1 MDRRSRTRSR
11 TGKTAF
17 WVIIFLSILVVVAAW
32 WLWSGLY
39 NVTPRFN
46 YILIEK
52 NEQPLRLLNGE
63 VLELHPHERVR
74 IQKIS
79 TNILF
84 NQGVRLVAEGIDINA
99 LRYNDLSLE
108 TLLPN
113 RDIFQKYRFRIDVK
127 RFNQDL
133 GHLDIVF
140 EPQIEDWLDKAART
154 IDGDRKIEILEQA
167 MAFAPNDERIRDK
180 LIEAYRSQ
188 KKWKQ
193 AAQMLEKIAAKNPN
207 EKVLYSLLE
216 AYQAMSDTEGV
227 VVALRMLVELDPN
240 NMDAQL
246 QLASALEKE
255 EKPKEA
261 IAIYEQLLTKIKKE
275 DSLPLYKTLGYLYSK
290 TGQTEKAIDSYL
302 KAADVDKKDVN
313 LFYNLS
319 YLYEKNG
326 QKEKADYYLAKAV
339 SLETGDVESRL
350 KLAERAIE
358 KGAFDDAEK
367 YVSEILTLKPD
378 SVQALSL
385 MAKIQ
390 ENKGDKDKLKQ
401 IYRKLIFL
409 QPKNEILIYNLGVLE
424 YETGNLDRSVSY
436 FKTYLA
442 SHPDDVQTHAFLF
455 DIYQK
460 QKKTDEALEEALTL
474 TKLSPKE
481 NKYYDYV
488 FEALNARGEYKNV
501 IEIMKTGLK
510 SLPDNLNLRQYLVVA
525 YLKTGEEKLA
535 LDQMIKIF
543 EKKPKD
549 VTLLLQI
556 ATLQEK
562 DMKPEEA
569 LKTYEKILAI
579 SPDHEVAKKAFLRL
593 MLQQARTEEKEQKY
607 KEALESY
614 KKILSIA
621 PTNEEASDAYIRLR
635 LKVLPGGS
643 KES

>member
-1 MDRRSRTRSR
+1 MGKTTFVGEQRQGKRVSLIKEGLLDRRSRTRSR

-63 VLELHPHERVR
+63 ILELHPHERVR

-275 DSLPLYKTLGYLYSK
+275 
-290 TGQTEKAIDSYL
+290 
-302 KAADVDKKDVN
+302 
-313 LFYNLS
+313 
-319 YLYEKNG
+319 
-326 QKEKADYYLAKAV
+326 
-339 SLETGDVESRL
+339 
-350 KLAERAIE
+350 
-358 KGAFDDAEK
+358 
-367 YVSEILTLKPD
+367 
-378 SVQALSL
+378 
-385 MAKIQ
+385 
-390 ENKGDKDKLKQ
+390 
-401 IYRKLIFL
+401 
-409 QPKNEILIYNLGVLE
+409 
-424 YETGNLDRSVSY
+424 
-436 FKTYLA
+436 
-442 SHPDDVQTHAFLF
+442 
-455 DIYQK
+455 
-460 QKKTDEALEEALTL
+460 
-474 TKLSPKE
+474 
-481 NKYYDYV
+481 
-488 FEALNARGEYKNV
+488 
-501 IEIMKTGLK
+501 
-510 SLPDNLNLRQYLVVA
+510 
-525 YLKTGEEKLA
+525 A
-535 LDQMIKIF
+535 LDGF
-543 EKKPKD
+543 
-549 VTLLLQI
+549 
-556 ATLQEK
+556 
-562 DMKPEEA
+562 
-569 LKTYEKILAI
+569 
-579 SPDHEVAKKAFLRL
+579 
-593 MLQQARTEEKEQKY
+593 
-607 KEALESY
+607 
-614 KKILSIA
+614 
-621 PTNEEASDAYIRLR
+621 TN
-635 LKVLPGGS
+635 
-643 KES
+643 